1 MHPYPPGSDRGATA
15 ICTQFTTRPHRMRL
29 YWLAVVAL
37 CAAAIA
43 PPPAFAQ
50 RAARPAATPR
60 VEFGGTGA
68 VPARRGIVVSVSSF
82 ASDIGAA
89 TLARGGNAVDAAVA
103 TAFALAVTHP
113 SAGNIGGGGFMVVRM
128 ASGEATTFDFRE
140 KAPLSATPTMFQ
152 TADGAIAYAL
162 TDSGWLSPG
171 VPGTV
176 HGMESAHAR
185 LGKLPWRSLVL
196 PAAQLAAQ
204 GFPLSRALAADLNE
218 QLLTTFAPFPSS
230 MAAYG
235 RRDGRAWRAGDRL
248 RLPDLARTLRAIAD
262 SGARAFYTGW
272 IADSLVQQMRDH
284 GGAITARDLAEYRA
298 VERAPLRGT
307 YLGND
312 IIAMGPPSSGGVVL
326 IETLNQLEAL
336 SAERFARGTPEFLHL
351 RIEAARRAYLDR
363 ARYIGDPDFA
373 TVPLERLLSTQYAD
387 SLARSIDPARASRS
401 VSLAS
406 DLDIATEPMETTHF
420 SVVDAEGNAVSQTYT
435 LEGGY
440 GSGIVVRGTGFL
452 LNNEMGDFN
461 KKAGYTSTRGDI
473 GTAPNLIAP
482 GKRMLSSMTPV
493 ILARDDQLLL
503 VTGSPGGRTI
513 PNTVIDVVLGVTA
526 FRQPVRAAVDAPR
539 IHHQWLPDVTQF
551 EVGAISTAAQFSLAE
566 MGHLLRQRP
575 AQSQGDAHSIW
586 YDART
591 KTAYGAHDRRSPDGK
606 ASAAAVRRRA
616 PASGKR

>member
-1 MHPYPPGSDRGATA
+1 MGH
-15 ICTQFTTRPHRMRL
+15 
-29 YWLAVVAL
+29 
-37 CAAAIA
+37 
-43 PPPAFAQ
+43 AQ
-50 RAARPAATPR
+50 QRTKRPAPAPR
-60 VEFGGTGA
+60 AEFGGQGA
-68 VPARRGIVVSVSSF
+68 VPARRGVVVSASNF

-103 TAFALAVTHP
+103 TAFALAVTYP
-113 SAGNIGGGGFMVVRM
+113 AAGNIGGGGFMVVRM

-140 KAPLSATPTMFQ
+140 KAPLSATPAMFQ
-152 TADGAIAYAL
+152 TADGTVAYAR

-176 HGMESAHAR
+176 HGMELAHKR
-185 LGKLPWRSLVL
+185 LGRLPWRSLVL
-196 PAAQLAAQ
+196 PAAQLAAK
-204 GFPLSRALAADLNE
+204 GFPLSASLADELNRE
-218 QLLTTFAPFPSS
+218 LRSSLAPFPASV
-230 MAAYG
+230 AAYG

-248 RLPDLARTLRAIAD
+248 RLPDLARALRAIAD

-272 IADSLVQQMRDH
+272 IADSLVQQMRDR

-298 VERAPLRGT
+298 VERAPLRGS

-326 IETLNQLEAL
+326 IETLNQLQAL
-336 SAERFARGTPEFLHL
+336 RAERFARGTPEFLHL

-363 ARYIGDPDFA
+363 ARHLGDPDFV
-373 TVPLERLLSTQYAD
+373 TIPVERLISAAYAD
-387 SLARSIDPARASRS
+387 SLARSIDPLRASRS
-401 VSLAS
+401 VALAS
-406 DLDIATEPMETTHF
+406 DLAIATEPTETTHF
-420 SVVDAEGNAVSQTYT
+420 SVVDADGNAVSQTYT

-440 GSGIVVRGTGFL
+440 GSGIVVRGAGFL

-493 ILARDDQLLL
+493 ILTRDNRLLL

-526 FRQPVRAAVDAPR
+526 FRQPIRRAVDAPR
-539 IHHQWLPDVTQF
+539 VHHQWLPDVTSF
-551 EVGAISTAAQFSLAE
+551 ELGAISTAAQFTLAE

-591 KTAYGAHDRRSPDGK
+591 KTAYGANDRRSPDSK
-606 ASAAAVRRRA
+606 ASAAAAPARA
-616 PASGKR
+616 PAGSKR